1 MLADESGEEVGLWT
15 VLGQLEEVWS
25 QYALDAHVGIGV
37 DKSQLS

>member
-1 MLADESGEEVGLWT
+1 MLADESGEEIRLRAVF
-15 VLGQLEEVWS
+15 GQLEEVWS